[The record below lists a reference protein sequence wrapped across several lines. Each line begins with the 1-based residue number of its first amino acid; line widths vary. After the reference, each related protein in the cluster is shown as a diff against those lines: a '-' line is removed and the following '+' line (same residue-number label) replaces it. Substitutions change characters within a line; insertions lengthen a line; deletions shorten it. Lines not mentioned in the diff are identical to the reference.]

1 MDTNDTTGWVK
12 LFHPNGPQVTLPV
25 PMLARLSAEQAVE
38 MLASVSAYLS
48 AGFLVSAP
56 GLEDGE
62 QKQEVVSVSRR
73 EGKDAV
79 PIVAFYL
86 AHPKVLKKFLHAYLN
101 NVEEIQAFEAATGI
115 RLADIPLWEGER
127 DIDKDNKNA
136 ARHIVPLARPI
147 SLVYEVGEKWKRWSA
162 EGGKSTGEIEPH
174 KLLLVRYD
182 AGTRV
187 PVAAK
192 TTTASASVESN
203 GTPVIRKYADGS
215 DANPAA
221 YTIYDAYLNQRKA
234 APLSAEGLKAWYANP
249 ANKVLVKLPTAA

>member
-25 PMLARLSAEQAVE
+25 PMLTRLSAEQAVD

-73 EGKDAV
+73 EGKDSV

-101 NVEEIQAFEAATGI
+101 NPEDIQAFEAATGM

-136 ARHIVPLARPI
+136 ARYIIPLARPI

-182 AGTRV
+182 AGTS
-187 PVAAK
+187 VAKA
-192 TTTASASVESN
+192 TPSAPAHAETE
-203 GTPVIRKYADGS
+203 GGAPIIRKYADGS

-221 YTIYDAYLNQRKA
+221 YTIYDAYLTQRKA